1 MHDISKLHPI
11 HQKMYHEFITSEYTP
26 NEVPDELYNLWLTL
40 SEIPKKDWGSE
51 STKEKVQ
58 EAVENPQIVV

>member
-1 MHDISKLHPI
+1 
-11 HQKMYHEFITSEYTP
+11 MYHEFITSEYTP